1 MDRTRKI
8 LAVVGMWS
16 LMTLMLPA
24 ASDAQQLYGSVTG
37 TVKDE
42 SGAAI
47 PGATVAIVSDGTAL
61 ERTTVSNETGTYSFT
76 NVQAGTYAVK
86 VSLQGFKE
94 FVETGVPVSV
104 NTVSRIDVT
113 L

>member
-1 MDRTRKI
+1 MP
-8 LAVVGMWS
+8 GS
-16 LMTLMLPA
+16 
-24 ASDAQQLYGSVTG
+24 SEAQQLYGSVTG

-47 PGATVAIVSDGTAL
+47 PGATVAILNNETAL
-61 ERTTVSNETGTYSFT
+61 ERTTVSNDTGTYSFT
-76 NVQAGTYAVK
+76 NVLPGTYDVK

-104 NTVSRIDVT
+104 EHRQPCGSDAGQSAR
-113 L
+113 